1 MSKISKKQ
9 GSAAY
14 VQNYTFLFK
23 CPVCGSEMDVVE
35 LSSLRCEKGHSFD
48 FAKQG
53 YVNMVTHPIKTKYS
67 KELFEARG
75 RLMAND
81 RFFDPLT
88 EDIAEVIPQ
97 HSKINGEHLY
107 ILDTGCGEGTHL
119 TDICNRVA
127 NNGRDVVG
135 AGIDLAKEGVLVA
148 ARNYSEKIWCVAD
161 LARTP
166 FKDEQFDVIL
176 NILSPSNYGE
186 FSRLLK
192 PGGLLIKAVPQS
204 GYLQEL
210 RKAFYSESEKESYSN
225 EETVARFNEKF
236 HLTEKLTVHY
246 TKELGKDSLEA
257 LVAMTPLGWGADE
270 RKVVSFLENTP
281 RQVTVD
287 LEILIGEKQ

>member
-1 MSKISKKQ
+1 MSKVSRKQ
-9 GSAAY
+9 ASAAY
-14 VQNYTFLFK
+14 VQNLAFLFK
-23 CPVCGSEMDVVE
+23 CPVCGSDMEVLE
-35 LSSLRCEKGHSFD
+35 LSSLRCKKGHSFD

-53 YVNMVTHPIKTKYS
+53 YVNLVTHPIKTKYS

-75 RLMAND
+75 KLMAD
-81 RFFDPLT
+81 YRFFEDLT
-88 EDIAEVIPQ
+88 EAISEVILQ
-97 HSKINGEHLY
+97 HSNTNGEPLY

-135 AGIDLAKEGVLVA
+135 AGIDLAKEGVFVA

-166 FKDEQFDVIL
+166 LKDEQFDVIL

-192 PGGLLIKAVPQS
+192 PGGLLIKVVPQS
-204 GYLQEL
+204 GYLSEL
-210 RKAFYSESEKESYSN
+210 REAFYADSEKESYSN
-225 EETVARFNEKF
+225 EETVERFNEKF
-236 HLTEKLTVHY
+236 QLTEKLSVHY
-246 TKELGKDSLEA
+246 VKELGRDSLEA
-257 LVAMTPLGWGADE
+257 LVAMTPLAWGADE
-270 RKVVSFLENTP
+270 RKVGAFLENIP
-281 RQVTVD
+281 QQITVN